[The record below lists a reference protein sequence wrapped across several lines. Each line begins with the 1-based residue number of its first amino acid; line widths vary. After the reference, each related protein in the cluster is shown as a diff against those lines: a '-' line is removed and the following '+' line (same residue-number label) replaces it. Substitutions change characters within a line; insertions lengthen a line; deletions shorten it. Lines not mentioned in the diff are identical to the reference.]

1 VKLRVRA
8 LERRK
13 LPEELD
19 QLSGLARPWTWL
31 GVAALTLAVVA
42 LVVWSFAGRIPR
54 TVSGSGVV
62 AVPNGLASV
71 GSTVSGPID
80 QLFISPNS
88 VVHEGQEVAVVGSG
102 ANQTKVTAPFSGQ
115 VVGLNVSPGQ
125 VVQFGQPLY
134 TLQRSFATPSNTSVY
149 LFVPAANGGGLA
161 PGMSANIAVS
171 TAPSSAFGVLRGKIS
186 RVSAA
191 PLSTAAVA
199 ALVGNPDLAQTL
211 TKNGPPL
218 LAEVALSRD
227 GKTQSGFAWSTPK
240 GPPFP
245 LQAGTPVTAKVVQQQ
260 QKPIDVIFGTS

>member
-1 VKLRVRA
+1 MKLRVRA

-31 GVAALTLAVVA
+31 GVAALTLAVAA
-42 LVVWSFAGRIPR
+42 LVAWSFAGRIPR
-54 TVSGSGVV
+54 TVSGQGVV

-71 GSTVSGPID
+71 GSTVSGQID
-80 QLFISPNS
+80 QLFINPNS
-88 VVHEGQEVAVVGSG
+88 VVQQGQEVAVVGSG

-115 VVGLNVSPGQ
+115 IVGLNVSPGQ

-134 TLQRSFATPSNTSVY
+134 TLQRAFAQPGNTSVY
-149 LFVPAANGGGLA
+149 LFVPSTNGGGLA
-161 PGMSANIAVS
+161 PGMAVNVAVS
-171 TAPSSAFGVLRGKIS
+171 TAPSSAFGVLHGKVS

-218 LAEVALSRD
+218 LAEVALTRD
-227 GKTQSGFAWSTPK
+227 SKTRSGFAWSTPK

-260 QKPIDVIFGTS
+260 QKPIDVIFGT